1 MLSSF
6 HLAFDQSPHMATNL
20 KPNTAVIPQSC
31 VGTLKY
37 NVPLIFLR
45 MLLPRGFPKEQLPIS
60 TTVFFSVSSSTS
72 PTSSSSSSASSSSN
86 ASSVAHSTASQ
97 LHHHLRVRQLHHLH
111 HLYHVFV
118 KSYQALA
125 TSCIATFAWEN
136 KRLGYEQIQHLICDM
151 TWVSHD
157 AKWMYCK
164 QRHMETPRL
173 AANFS
178 QQRLKANVNASKKTQ
193 MLSGWS
199 MRQGRTGRVP
209 LLARFFKNHCQLHF
223 WNLHA
228 NLCGVHVVFSLWFI
242 LWSSIVY
249 GHPSLRVA
257 DFAQFRLAVALKL
270 LRLGF
275 HHLI

>member
-72 PTSSSSSSASSSSN
+72 PTSSSSSSSASSSN

-111 HLYHVFV
+111 HLYHV
-118 KSYQALA
+118 
-125 TSCIATFAWEN
+125 
-136 KRLGYEQIQHLICDM
+136 
-151 TWVSHD
+151 
-157 AKWMYCK
+157 
-164 QRHMETPRL
+164 
-173 AANFS
+173 
-178 QQRLKANVNASKKTQ
+178 
-193 MLSGWS
+193 
-199 MRQGRTGRVP
+199 
-209 LLARFFKNHCQLHF
+209 
-223 WNLHA
+223 
-228 NLCGVHVVFSLWFI
+228 
-242 LWSSIVY
+242 LWSHTKHLQ
-249 GHPSLRVA
+249 HPVLQLLLEKTSASDMNRYNTWSVTWRECPMTQNGCTANSVTWKHPASLQTLVSSAWKPMSTLPRK
-257 DFAQFRLAVALKL
+257 LKC
-270 LRLGF
+270 
-275 HHLI
+275 

>member
-1 MLSSF
+1 MRWNSQVQRSIDFFANAPAKGFSQRTAANINNCIFFSF
-6 HLAFDQSPHMATNL
+6 IIYITHII
-20 KPNTAVIPQSC
+20 VIIIISIIIKCIISC
-31 VGTLKY
+31 TFYSV
-37 NVPLIFLR
+37 
-45 MLLPRGFPKEQLPIS
+45 S
-60 TTVFFSVSSSTS
+60 TTSSSARPSITSSTS
-72 PTSSSSSSASSSSN
+72 PISC
-86 ASSVAHSTASQ
+86 
-97 LHHHLRVRQLHHLH
+97 
-111 HLYHVFV
+111 FV